1 MVEIMPT
8 KVPKA
13 TAAEQVKKRKQVPDE
28 EEKVLMENKFV
39 GLTTKLEEISGD
51 FQRSIDKNNKTALK
65 LVQDEL
71 AKLVEEISMYK
82 MALKKMDSKA
92 PT

>member
-51 FQRSIDKNNKTALK
+51 FQRSIDKNNKTAL
-65 LVQDEL
+65 VQDEL